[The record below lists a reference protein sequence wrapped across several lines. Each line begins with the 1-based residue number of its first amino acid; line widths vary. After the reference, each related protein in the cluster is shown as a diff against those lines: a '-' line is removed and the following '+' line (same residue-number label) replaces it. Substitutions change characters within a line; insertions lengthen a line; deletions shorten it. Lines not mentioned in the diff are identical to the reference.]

1 MGSVGTGAFGTFGD
15 AKRYD
20 IERCIREL
28 PEIEL
33 QEVAH
38 SEYYRSEGAVPD
50 IFTAV
55 YVSEKTKNGRLQ
67 VLITDDDIEI
77 GLLPSEYNYL
87 LTCLSKGHR
96 YTGTI
101 IYSENMHFPKIVVK
115 LDAKQ

>member
-20 IERCIREL
+20 KERCLREL

-38 SEYYRSEGAVPD
+38 SEYYTAEGEVPN

-55 YVSEKTKNGRLQ
+55 YVAEKTKNGRLQ
-67 VLITDDDIEI
+67 VLLADDEREI
-77 GLLPSEYNYL
+77 GLLPSDFNYL

-96 YTGTI
+96 YSGTI
-101 IYSENMHFPKIVVK
+101 VYSEDSHFPKIVVN
-115 LDAKQ
+115 LDAK

>member
-1 MGSVGTGAFGTFGD
+1 MGSVGTGAFGIFGD

-20 IERCIREL
+20 KEKCLKEL

-38 SEYYRSEGAVPD
+38 SKYYRSEGEVPD

-55 YVSEKTKNGRLQ
+55 YVAEKTKNGRLQ
-67 VLITDDDIEI
+67 VLLTDDGHEI

-96 YTGTI
+96 YSGTI
-101 IYSENMHFPKIVVK
+101 VYSENMHFPKIVVK
-115 LDAKQ
+115 LDAK